1 MNLMKDSDEEGYFR
15 NSNVKADHGD
25 NGKTEP
31 GIEDILQAFRH
42 FTYVKGKKMLMV
54 VDLQGILNQDNDDT
68 RQYLLTDPA
77 IHKRTNAEGSERMAS
92 WNFGST
98 DRGEHGMRAFVTSHK
113 CNDVCQNAWAWR
125 WT

>member
-54 VDLQGILNQDNDDT
+54 VDLQGILKQDRDGT
-68 RQYLLTDPA
+68 SQYLLTDPA
-77 IHKRTNAEGSERMAS
+77 IHKRTNAEGSERMVSPIGVLETWYLAEECFIYGLRSALNFHSAS
-92 WNFGST
+92 L
-98 DRGEHGMRAFVTSHK
+98 
-113 CNDVCQNAWAWR
+113 
-125 WT
+125 